1 MKKVLVSVVA
11 IVMVFS
17 LVACGGGSG
26 SSASLAGTYK
36 MTSIEA
42 AGVSMDVAQFAEAT
56 GVEADLLNLVLNEDG
71 SFEMSAFAEAGAEN
85 VSGTWKASG
94 NTVTLTVDGEDM
106 TATVDGNKLT
116 IEETQDGQ
124 TMKIVFEK

>member
-17 LVACGGGSG
+17 LVACGGG
-26 SSASLAGTYK
+26 SASLAGTYK

-116 IEETQDGQ
+116 MEETQDGQ